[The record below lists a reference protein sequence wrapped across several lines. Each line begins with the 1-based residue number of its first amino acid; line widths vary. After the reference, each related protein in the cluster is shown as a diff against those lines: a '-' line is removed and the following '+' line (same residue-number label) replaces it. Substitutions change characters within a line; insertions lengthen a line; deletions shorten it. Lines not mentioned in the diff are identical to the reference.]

1 MCHLFGNS
9 AQEVID
15 LCDETCGLDLGG
27 YKRLRGVLRTALD
40 EWQKKG
46 PDDWVGDFRVIQ
58 AFWWAV
64 DREIGIAEG

>member
-27 YKRLRGVLRTALD
+27 YKRVTHP
-40 EWQKKG
+40 
-46 PDDWVGDFRVIQ
+46 PDPQDFRSNRTTEFNRAAWGDPFSLTPELPHFRARRRQ
-58 AFWWAV
+58 
-64 DREIGIAEG
+64 